1 MHPQELKYSKEHEW
15 AKIEGERA
23 LIGITFHAQDELGDV
38 VYVELPKVDQELK
51 QFQEFG
57 VVESVK
63 TVSNLYSPLSGQVEE
78 INTELESQPELAN
91 KEPYKKGWL
100 MKLKLSDP
108 SEAAN
113 LLSAEDYEAFIKK
126 EK

>member
-1 MHPQELKYSKEHEW
+1 MHPKELKYSKEHEW
-15 AKIEGERA
+15 AKIEGDRA

-78 INTELESQPELAN
+78 INTELESQPEQVN